1 MRAPVPAAPALGPL
15 LLAVLLAALAWVQAV
30 PPALA
35 QTYEPASGRTEAKAP
50 REIAG
55 LRLGADI
62 KEYGSRV
69 APGSPEVDLSMRY
82 LSTVAVEA
90 PEGFRSGYAT
100 YGNCEQPGRIVRVKM
115 NYSDDSRAFYEKML
129 SLLKQRYGE
138 PAQWRGNPFGS
149 LRIWKWSFTDPELG
163 DISLILQYYSG
174 DDDTFTKGNSIRL
187 SAPGLIAR
195 NRDCWAVAHPG
206 GKGRQHRGGHLKD
219 MEAGMP
225 H

>member
-1 MRAPVPAAPALGPL
+1 MRAFVPAARL
-15 LLAVLLAALAWVQAV
+15 LALAVLFLALAGFPATLPAFAQARGH
-30 PPALA
+30 AA
-35 QTYEPASGRTEAKAP
+35 DKSEAKAP

-90 PEGFRSGYAT
+90 PEGFRSGYVT
-100 YGNCEQPGRIVRVKM
+100 YGNCAQKGQVVRIKM
-115 NYSDDSRAFYEKML
+115 NYADDSKAFYEKML
-129 SLLKQRYGE
+129 SMLKQRYGE
-138 PAQWRGNPFGS
+138 PAQWRGNPFGN

-174 DDDTFTKGNSIRL
+174 DDDTFTRGNSIRL

-195 NRDCWAVAHPG
+195 NRDCWAAANPG
-206 GKGRQHRGGHLKD
+206 GKGRQHRGGYLKD

>member
-1 MRAPVPAAPALGPL
+1 MAGLQPAL
-15 LLAVLLAALAWVQAV
+15 
-30 PPALA
+30 PARA
-35 QTYEPASGRTEAKAP
+35 QASGHTADRTEAKAP

-62 KEYGSRV
+62 KEYGPRV
-69 APGSPEVDLSMRY
+69 APGSPEVDIAMRY
-82 LSTVAVEA
+82 LSTVAVEV
-90 PEGFRSGYAT
+90 PEGFRSGYVT

-115 NYSDDSRAFYEKML
+115 NYADDSRAFYERLL

-138 PAQWRGNPFGS
+138 PAQWRGNPFGN

-163 DISLILQYYSG
+163 EVSLILQYYSG

-187 SAPGLIAR
+187 SAPGLISQ
-195 NRDCWAVAHPG
+195 NRDCWSAANPG
-206 GKGRQHRGGHLKD
+206 VKGRQHRGGHLKD

>member
-1 MRAPVPAAPALGPL
+1 MRAPVPALRLLALAAML
-15 LLAVLLAALAWVQAV
+15 LLAGLQAA
-30 PPALA
+30 PPACA
-35 QTYEPASGRTEAKAP
+35 QMKGQAADRPEAKAP

-62 KEYGSRV
+62 KEFGSRV
-69 APGSPEVDLSMRY
+69 SPGTPEVDAAVRY
-82 LSTVAVEA
+82 LSTVAVEV
-90 PEGFRSGYAT
+90 PEGFRSGYVT
-100 YGNCEQPGRIVRVKM
+100 YGNCEQPGRVVRVKM
-115 NYSDDSRAFYEKML
+115 NYADDSRAFYEKIL
-129 SLLKQRYGE
+129 TLLKQRYGE

-149 LRIWKWSFTDPELG
+149 LRIWKWSLTDPELG

-195 NRDCWAVAHPG
+195 NRDCWAAAHPD
-206 GKGRQHRGGHLKD
+206 GKGAQHRGGRLKD